1 MLNPPTSA
9 CCFEP
14 SQSQPSSSIIS
25 SPSLPYFSP
34 SPPSTVHHCH
44 CSSLSLSLTVT
55 VTVAAP
61 TGDAWSEIRE
71 EFKSR
76 AVFRMKE
83 QLLEATAIQD
93 VLDKLLFLKLM
104 HFDHLTGAPTQ
115 VVSQLMLAGYTDDFD
130 YFYQVISA
138 LFVLCLSIGMSASL
152 SLCEAVCLSVCLC
165 VCLIIGLNC
174 TRDFPPTKNAVKTHG
189 NHFAHILS
197 SSTTTP
203 HPLIIL
209 LDSPTGQRRHRH
221 RDPELGPKICRNTGC
236 KSVNYEFR
244 CYWSVRLEQR

>member
-1 MLNPPTSA
+1 MLFRAIAVTAILLNYLITIA
-9 CCFEP
+9 ALFL
-14 SQSQPSSSIIS
+14 
-25 SPSLPYFSP
+25 SL
-34 SPPSTVHHCH
+34 TALH
-44 CSSLSLSLTVT
+44 CSSLSLSLLLT

-152 SLCEAVCLSVCLC
+152 SLCEAVCLSLCLSDYRSELYSRFSSDQEC
-165 VCLIIGLNC
+165 C
-174 TRDFPPTKNAVKTHG
+174 KN
-189 NHFAHILS
+189 
-197 SSTTTP
+197 P
-203 HPLIIL
+203 
-209 LDSPTGQRRHRH
+209 
-221 RDPELGPKICRNTGC
+221 
-236 KSVNYEFR
+236 
-244 CYWSVRLEQR
+244 